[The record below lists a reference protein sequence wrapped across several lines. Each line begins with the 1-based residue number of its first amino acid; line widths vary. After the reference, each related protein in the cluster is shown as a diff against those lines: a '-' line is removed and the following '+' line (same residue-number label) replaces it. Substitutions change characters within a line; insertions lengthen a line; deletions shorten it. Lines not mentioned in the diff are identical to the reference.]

1 MRELTPPVVL
11 SASLSSIRPGEYSY
25 ENQYTKERIAFAPK
39 EPAKPSQQSFRPLPG
54 PVSASNT
61 SSPGKATAAA
71 HNSGLAGPRGGAIT
85 VTRESLQLQ
94 HQKAFLAQSHAS
106 QCGACAPASTCSI
119 L

>member
-1 MRELTPPVVL
+1 MIGIFLC
-11 SASLSSIRPGEYSY
+11 RPGEYSY

-54 PVSASNT
+54 PNSASSN
-61 SSPGKATAAA
+61 GKAST
-71 HNSGLAGPRGGAIT
+71 GTIT

-94 HQKAFLAQSHAS
+94 HQKAFMAQSQS
-106 QCGACAPASTCSI
+106 PQCGVCASPATCSI